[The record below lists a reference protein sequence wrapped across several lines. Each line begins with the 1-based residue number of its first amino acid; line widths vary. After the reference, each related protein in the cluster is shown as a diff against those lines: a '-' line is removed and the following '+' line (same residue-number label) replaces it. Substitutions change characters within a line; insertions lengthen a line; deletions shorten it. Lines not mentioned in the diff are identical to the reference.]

1 MRKIYDC
8 FTFFNE
14 LDLLELRLDEH
25 YDHVDY
31 FVIAE
36 SNKSHQGFDK
46 IYYLEENWDRYKKYH
61 DKIIHIKVDD
71 MPTDNHTWTL
81 ENFQRNALARGLV
94 NADPDDI
101 IIVSDCDEM
110 LRASTFEI
118 LRNDTQHT
126 FWICRQPIF
135 WGKINYL
142 QREPY
147 GAGYNINSAVTL
159 KKLLTTPQELR
170 MRAWNYHFQP
180 IEFKDD
186 VVLAIH
192 HAGWHFSYL
201 GDDRQAKSKL
211 ENFAHAEARH
221 LIENLDID
229 TAIDKNLNPIAP
241 ADAGVYGKVVI
252 DDYFPRTIVENQ
264 DRWSH
269 LIVKDATE
277 QIRDWLPKH
286 ETF

>member
-8 FTFFNE
+8 FMFFNE
-14 LDLLELRLDEH
+14 LELLEIRLKEH
-25 YDHVDY
+25 YDYVDK
-31 FVIAE
+31 FIIVEAD
-36 SNKSHQGFDK
+36 KTFQGNTKPF
-46 IYYLEENWDRYKKYH
+46 YLEENWNQFAEFH
-61 DKIIHIKVDD
+61 DKITYIKVED
-71 MPTDNHTWTL
+71 MPVNPDPWVL
-81 ENFQRNALARGLV
+81 ETFQRNALVRGLV

-118 LRNDTQHT
+118 LRNDIQHT
-126 FWICRQPIF
+126 FWICRQPLF
-135 WGKINYL
+135 WSKINYL
-142 QREPY
+142 QREPR
-147 GAGYNINSAVTL
+147 GAGYNINSAITL

-170 MRAWNYHFQP
+170 MRAWQYHSQP

-186 VVLAIH
+186 NVLSIH
-192 HAGWHFSYL
+192 HAGWHFTYL
-201 GDDRQAKSKL
+201 GDDRQAKKKL
-211 ENFAHAEARH
+211 ESFSHKEASH

-229 TAIDKNLNPIAP
+229 TAINKNLNPIAP
-241 ADAGVYGKVVI
+241 ADPGVYGKVVI

-277 QIRDWLPKH
+277 QIRNWLPKH